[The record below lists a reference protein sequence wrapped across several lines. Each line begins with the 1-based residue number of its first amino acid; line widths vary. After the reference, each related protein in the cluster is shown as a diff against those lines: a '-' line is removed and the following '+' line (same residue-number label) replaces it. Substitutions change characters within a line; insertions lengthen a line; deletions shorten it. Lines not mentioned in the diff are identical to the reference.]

1 MKRIC
6 TKIATFCLL
15 IIGQNLYAQSVS
27 VSTTN
32 PNPTPGFGS
41 ADSVKQANG
50 FTTTNTG
57 VGTFNEFA
65 PNQTDTIVSPQY
77 YYTSSQTTI
86 YFDYNITVANPGD
99 SYAAKVIII
108 TAVGDTIPATANVQ
122 LYKGASVDYYFT
134 FNLGTTL
141 PANTNFKIEL
151 IFAVAKTDKA
161 IRTNTLTTNA
171 LLAGSQAP
179 LPVNFT
185 GFYVKKINSN
195 VSLTWNV
202 AFEQNVNGYEIQR
215 SADGA
220 NFTKI
225 GFVTANQSPSYNF
238 TDSKPIAVAYYRIKS
253 IDNDGS
259 YKYSSI
265 VSLKGQQSDVVL
277 KAFPMPVQ
285 NELTIQYSSVN
296 NNSKIDIL
304 SADGRMIKSISLVN
318 GSQETKVDLSSAK
331 AGVYLA
337 RFDSGNGQAQT
348 LKLIKQ

>member
-27 VSTTN
+27 VSTSPIT
-32 PNPTPGFGS
+32 PTPGFTS
-41 ADSVKQANG
+41 PDSVKQANG
-50 FTTTNTG
+50 FTSTNTG

-65 PNQTDTIVSPQY
+65 PNQTDTIVSPQF
-77 YYTSSQTTI
+77 YYTTPQTTI

-108 TAVGDTIPATANVQ
+108 TAAGDTIPATANVQ

-134 FNLGTTL
+134 FNLGKTL
-141 PANTNFKIEL
+141 AANTNFKIEL
-151 IFAVAKTDKA
+151 IFTIAKTDKA
-161 IRTNTLTTNA
+161 IRANTLTTNA

-185 GFYVKKINSN
+185 GFYAKKVNSN
-195 VSLTWNV
+195 VLLTWNV
-202 AFEQNVNGYEIQR
+202 AFEQNVNGYEVQR
-215 SADGA
+215 SADGS

-225 GFVTANQSPSYNF
+225 GFVYANQSPSYNF
-238 TDSKPIAVAYYRIKS
+238 SDSKPIAVAYYRIKS
-253 IDNDGS
+253 IDNDDS

-285 NELTIQYSSVN
+285 NELTIQYNTANS
-296 NNSKIDIL
+296 NSKIDIL
-304 SADGRMIKSISLVN
+304 SADGRMIKSIALVS
-318 GSQETKVDLSSAK
+318 GSQEMKVDLTSAK
-331 AGVYLA
+331 AGVYFA
-337 RFDSGNGQAQT
+337 RFDNGNGQTQT
-348 LKLIKQ
+348 LKVIKQ